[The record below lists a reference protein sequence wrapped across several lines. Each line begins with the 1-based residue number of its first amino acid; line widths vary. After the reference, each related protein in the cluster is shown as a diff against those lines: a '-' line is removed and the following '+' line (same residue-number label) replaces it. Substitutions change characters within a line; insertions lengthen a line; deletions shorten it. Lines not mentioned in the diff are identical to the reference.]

1 MAYRTF
7 ETDKDGKLTI
17 YPSLYD
23 TKQQGICRSLRSL
36 ARKLFA
42 QRVK

>member
-17 YPSLYD
+17 YPSLYGPR
-23 TKQQGICRSLRSL
+23 KKGIFKSLKGL
-36 ARKLFA
+36 VRKLTA
-42 QRVK
+42 QRGK